1 MREDD
6 DDLRHYVPLLRRI
19 IVLVAAIIA
28 VPVMLWTI
36 TVFVRTYVGPPRV
49 PTFDQLAS
57 TASINAP
64 TASVGSEAAAQSS
77 QGMADGSG
85 PVVEAGAT
93 VADARDGATA
103 KGSMLGDRSADPDIG
118 APRAGEPAGVF
129 PPSPLAAPDSAGAS
143 GAPTSVQAGA
153 GAEEGNRSL
162 SSSQP
167 LSGPIPLPRR
177 RPHEAEMLTADN
189 AISNVPMPRRRP
201 EGAGSSAPAEATGSN
216 PIGFIQ
222 NLFH

>member
-6 DDLRHYVPLLRRI
+6 DNFRHYVPLLRRI
-19 IVLVAAIIA
+19 IILVAVIIA
-28 VPVMLWTI
+28 VPVILWTI
-36 TVFVRTYVGPPRV
+36 TVFVRTYMGPPRM
-49 PTFDQLAS
+49 PTFHQLAS

-64 TASVGSEAAAQSS
+64 TASEGSEAAAQSS
-77 QGMADGSG
+77 QAAADGSG

-103 KGSMLGDRSADPDIG
+103 KRSMLGDRLADSDVG
-118 APRAGEPAGVF
+118 APRAGDPG
-129 PPSPLAAPDSAGAS
+129 SGAS
-143 GAPTSVQAGA
+143 GAATAAQAGA
-153 GAEEGNRSL
+153 GADEGNQSL

-177 RPHEAEMLTADN
+177 RPREAEMLTADN
-189 AISNVPMPRRRP
+189 AISNVPIPRRRP
-201 EGAGSSAPAEATGSN
+201 EGAGSNAPAETTGSN

>member
-6 DDLRHYVPLLRRI
+6 DNFRHYVPLLRRI
-19 IVLVAAIIA
+19 IILVAVIIA
-28 VPVMLWTI
+28 VPVILWTI
-36 TVFVRTYVGPPRV
+36 TVFVRTYVGPPRM
-49 PTFDQLAS
+49 PTFHQLAS

-64 TASVGSEAAAQSS
+64 TASEGSEAAAQSS
-77 QGMADGSG
+77 QAAADGSG

-93 VADARDGATA
+93 VADARDGAAA
-103 KGSMLGDRSADPDIG
+103 KGSMLGDRLADSDVG
-118 APRAGEPAGVF
+118 APRAGDPG
-129 PPSPLAAPDSAGAS
+129 SGAS
-143 GAPTSVQAGA
+143 GAATAAQAVAGA
-153 GAEEGNRSL
+153 DEGNQSL

-177 RPHEAEMLTADN
+177 RPREAEMLTADN
-189 AISNVPMPRRRP
+189 AISNVPIPRRRP
-201 EGAGSSAPAEATGSN
+201 EGAGSNAPAETTGSN

>member
-6 DDLRHYVPLLRRI
+6 DNFRHYVPLLRRI
-19 IVLVAAIIA
+19 IILVAVIIA
-28 VPVMLWTI
+28 VPVILWTI
-36 TVFVRTYVGPPRV
+36 TVFVRTYVGPPRM
-49 PTFDQLAS
+49 PTFHQLAS

-64 TASVGSEAAAQSS
+64 TASEGSEAAAQSS
-77 QGMADGSG
+77 QAAADGSG

-93 VADARDGATA
+93 VADARDGAAA
-103 KGSMLGDRSADPDIG
+103 KGSMLGDRLADSDVG
-118 APRAGEPAGVF
+118 APRAGDPG
-129 PPSPLAAPDSAGAS
+129 SGAS
-143 GAPTSVQAGA
+143 GAATAAPAGA
-153 GAEEGNRSL
+153 GTDEGNQSL

-177 RPHEAEMLTADN
+177 RPCEAEMLTADN
-189 AISNVPMPRRRP
+189 AISNVPIPRRRP
-201 EGAGSSAPAEATGSN
+201 EGAGSNAPAETTGSN

>member
-6 DDLRHYVPLLRRI
+6 DDFRHFVPLLRRI
-19 IVLVAAIIA
+19 IILVAVITA
-28 VPVMLWTI
+28 VPVILWTI
-36 TVFVRTYVGPPRV
+36 TVFVRTYVGPPRM
-49 PTFDQLAS
+49 PTFHQLAS

-64 TASVGSEAAAQSS
+64 SARASSEAAAQSS
-77 QGMADGSG
+77 QGAADGSG
-85 PVVEAGAT
+85 PVVEASAT
-93 VADARDGATA
+93 VADARDGAAA
-103 KGSMLGDRSADPDIG
+103 KGSMLGDRSADSDVG
-118 APRAGEPAGVF
+118 APRAGDPAGVF
-129 PPSPLAAPDSAGAS
+129 PPSPLAAPDGSGVS
-143 GAPTSVQAGA
+143 GAPASAQAGA
-153 GAEEGNRSL
+153 GADEGNQSL

-177 RPHEAEMLTADN
+177 RPREAEMLTADN

-201 EGAGSSAPAEATGSN
+201 EGAGSSAPAETTGSN

>member
-6 DDLRHYVPLLRRI
+6 DNFRHYVPLLRRI
-19 IVLVAAIIA
+19 IILVAVIIA
-28 VPVMLWTI
+28 VPVILWTI
-36 TVFVRTYVGPPRV
+36 TVFVRTYVGPPRM
-49 PTFDQLAS
+49 PTFHQLAS

-64 TASVGSEAAAQSS
+64 TASEGSEAAAQSS
-77 QGMADGSG
+77 QAAADGSG

-93 VADARDGATA
+93 VADARDGAAA
-103 KGSMLGDRSADPDIG
+103 KGSMLGDRLADSDVG
-118 APRAGEPAGVF
+118 APRAGDPG
-129 PPSPLAAPDSAGAS
+129 SGAS
-143 GAPTSVQAGA
+143 GAATAAQAGA
-153 GAEEGNRSL
+153 GADEGNQSL

-177 RPHEAEMLTADN
+177 RPREAEMLTADN
-189 AISNVPMPRRRP
+189 AISNVPIPRRRP
-201 EGAGSSAPAEATGSN
+201 EGAGSNAPAETTGSN